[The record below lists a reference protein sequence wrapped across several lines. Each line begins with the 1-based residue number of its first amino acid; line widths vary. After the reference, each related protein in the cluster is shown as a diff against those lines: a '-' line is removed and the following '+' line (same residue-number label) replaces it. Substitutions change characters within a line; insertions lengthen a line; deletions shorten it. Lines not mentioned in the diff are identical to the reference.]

1 MAMPKINQSPSSS
14 SSPVSRANG
23 PGDAPMAVG
32 GPASGQSGS
41 TSAMVY
47 TPAGSGSRPVSSRF
61 PIPTSAPVNP
71 RTRGTGQAPA
81 GWLK

>member
-1 MAMPKINQSPSSS
+1 MAMPKINQSPANS
-14 SSPVSRANG
+14 SSPISKGDG
-23 PGDAPMAVG
+23 PGNAPMAAK
-32 GPASGQSGS
+32 GPADGQSGD

-47 TPAGSGSRPVSSRF
+47 TPAGSGSRPVSSKF
-61 PIPTSAPVNP
+61 PIPTSAPINP

>member
-1 MAMPKINQSPSSS
+1 MAMPKINQSPASS
-14 SSPVSRANG
+14 SSPVSAGTG
-23 PGDAPMAVG
+23 PGNAPQARG
-32 GPASGQSGS
+32 GPADGQSGD
-41 TSAMVY
+41 TSALVY

-71 RTRGTGQAPA
+71 RTRGTGQAPS